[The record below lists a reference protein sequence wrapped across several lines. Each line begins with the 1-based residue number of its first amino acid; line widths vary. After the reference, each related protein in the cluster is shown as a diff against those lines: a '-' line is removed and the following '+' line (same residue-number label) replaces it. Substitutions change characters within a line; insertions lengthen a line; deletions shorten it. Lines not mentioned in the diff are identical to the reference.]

1 MRNRF
6 LIAALAML
14 VSAAPSW
21 AQEAGGLRLAPGGGS
36 GPVGLARALPF
47 TPMPFVTA
55 RDIQASAMPA
65 DRSAKH
71 QQMIA
76 GLRGDAGFLGGFSFG
91 TPRAASRQQVQ
102 VAQDDGFF
110 DPGFGFGFEPG
121 FDPGSGGGGGR
132 RGGRPVIINNQGPL
146 AVTVGDGNLVQQQS
160 ATGPGPV
167 AQQQVAT
174 TGGGNGGGALNLVT
188 GGGNIVQR
196 APR

>member
-1 MRNRF
+1 
-6 LIAALAML
+6 
-14 VSAAPSW
+14 
-21 AQEAGGLRLAPGGGS
+21 
-36 GPVGLARALPF
+36 
-47 TPMPFVTA
+47 MPFVTA

-65 DRSAKH
+65 NRSAKH
-71 QQMIA
+71 QEMIA

-91 TPRAASRQQVQ
+91 TPRAGSRQQVQ

-110 DPGFGFGFEPG
+110 DPGFGFGSEPG
-121 FDPGSGGGGGR
+121 VGGGGNR
-132 RGGRPVIINNQGPL
+132 RGRGPVIINNQGPL

-167 AQQQVAT
+167 AQQQVVT
-174 TGGGNGGGALNLVT
+174 TGGNGGGALNLVT